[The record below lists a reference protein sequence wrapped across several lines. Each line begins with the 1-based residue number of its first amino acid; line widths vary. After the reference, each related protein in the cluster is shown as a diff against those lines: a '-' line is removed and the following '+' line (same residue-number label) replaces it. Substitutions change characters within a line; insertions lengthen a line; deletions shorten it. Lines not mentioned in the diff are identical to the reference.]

1 MMDRAIILLNGKAGN
16 SYGRRNTF
24 RILERLYQEG
34 FESTVIPVGS
44 DYPLDLP
51 AYLKERAGQFEVCVC
66 VGGDGS
72 LHHAVNGMIKSGCD
86 KPIAYIPCGTTN
98 DFARSLELNVDLNSP
113 EPLLKKEVLKL
124 DAGLFNKEYFT
135 YVAAFGALT
144 DVSYTTPQEAKNAL
158 GYTAYALNSL
168 SSLPNE
174 LNARVR
180 VKIESD
186 EYCDEGTY
194 MYGSVSNCY
203 SVAGVRTPLLEQVS
217 LDDGLFEVVL
227 IQSPKNLGD
236 LLEITSSL
244 LSGEISRN
252 ARKLIRLFTTR
263 KVTFTFQDET
273 EWTLDGEFGGTLTK
287 ATVSVRKQKLKLLR

>member
-1 MMDRAIILLNGKAGN
+1 MERAIVLLNGKAGN
-16 SYGRRNTF
+16 NFGRRNCL
-24 RILERLYQEG
+24 RILERLYQAGYE
-34 FESTVIPVGS
+34 TLVIPVGP

-51 AYLKERAGQFEVCVC
+51 TFFKERADSFDLCVS

-72 LHHAVNGMIKSGCD
+72 LHHAVNGMLKSGCD
-86 KPIAYIPCGTTN
+86 QPIAYIPCGTTN
-98 DFARSLELNVDLNSP
+98 DFAKSLELNTDLNSP
-113 EPLLKKEVLKL
+113 EPLFKKTILKL

-144 DVSYTTPQEAKNAL
+144 DVSYNTPQEAKNAL

-168 SSLPNE
+168 SELPNS
-174 LNARVR
+174 LNAKIK

-203 SVAGVRTPLLEQVS
+203 SVAGVHTPLLGNVS
-217 LDDGLFEVVL
+217 LNDGLFEVIL
-227 IQSPKNLGD
+227 IKSPKTITE

-244 LSGEISRN
+244 LSGEISPS
-252 ARKLIRLFTTR
+252 ARSLFKLFSTR
-263 KVTFTFQDET
+263 KVTFTFQEET
-273 EWTLDGEFGGTLTK
+273 EWTLDGEFGGKLTK
-287 ATVSVRKQKLKLLR
+287 AAVSVRKQKLKLLR